1 VASKYHPT
9 KRVFKGK
16 HPYFIDGESYSVREL
31 SNWTLQYCP
40 KGGVIAET
48 LKGRL
53 YGKDYCEP
61 KHLLS
66 VAEYYEQSEDIK
78 KWKGY
83 CKEARLRVLN
93 RPRLEDNAQKLSQ
106 KWLSATL

>member
-1 VASKYHPT
+1 MASKNKP
-9 KRVFKGK
+9 KLKEFKGN
-16 HPYFIDGESYSVREL
+16 HPYFEDGGSYSVREL
-31 SNWTLQYCP
+31 SNWTLQFCP
-40 KGGVIAET
+40 KGGVIPDT

-53 YGKDYCEP
+53 YGKRYCEP

-66 VAEYYEQSEDIK
+66 IEEYYAQSEEVK
-78 KWKGY
+78 KLKGY

>member
-1 VASKYHPT
+1 MASKFKP
-9 KRVFKGK
+9 KLKEFKGN

-40 KGGVIAET
+40 KGGVIADT

-78 KWKGY
+78 NGKGIV
-83 CKEARLRVLN
+83 KK
-93 RPRLEDNAQKLSQ
+93 QG
-106 KWLSATL
+106 